1 MLGIY
6 QIQIQ
11 IKINFINIFHEIF
24 IYFFQILKKIMQI
37 TNIKIKNMQNIK
49 IKDKKA
55 KDLCKV
61 LR

>member
-6 QIQIQ
+6 QIQ

-37 TNIKIKNMQNIK
+37 TNIRIKNMQNIK

>member
-49 IKDKKA
+49 IKDKKV

>member
-1 MLGIY
+1 MLRIY
-6 QIQIQ
+6 QIQ

-37 TNIKIKNMQNIK
+37 TNIKIKNMQNIT

>member
-1 MLGIY
+1 M
-6 QIQIQ
+6 
-11 IKINFINIFHEIF
+11 INFINIFHEIF

>member
-6 QIQIQ
+6 QIQI
-11 IKINFINIFHEIF
+11 KVNFINIFHEIF

-37 TNIKIKNMQNIK
+37 TNIKIKNMQNIT

>member
-6 QIQIQ
+6 QIQ

-37 TNIKIKNMQNIK
+37 TNIKIKNTQNIK
-49 IKDKKA
+49 IKDKKV

>member
-1 MLGIY
+1 MFEIY
-6 QIQIQ
+6 QIQ

>member
-1 MLGIY
+1 MFEIY
-6 QIQIQ
+6 QIQ
-11 IKINFINIFHEIF
+11 IKINFINIFNEIF

-37 TNIKIKNMQNIK
+37 TNIKIKNMQNIT

>member
-1 MLGIY
+1 MLEIY
-6 QIQIQ
+6 QIQ

-37 TNIKIKNMQNIK
+37 TNIKIKNMQKIK

>member
-37 TNIKIKNMQNIK
+37 TNIKIK
-49 IKDKKA
+49 DKKA

>member
-1 MLGIY
+1 MFRIY
-6 QIQIQ
+6 QIQ

>member
-1 MLGIY
+1 MLGID
-6 QIQIQ
+6 QIQ

>member
-6 QIQIQ
+6 QIQ

-49 IKDKKA
+49 IKNKKA

>member
-6 QIQIQ
+6 QIQ

-24 IYFFQILKKIMQI
+24 IYFFKFLKKIMQI

>member
-6 QIQIQ
+6 QIQI
-11 IKINFINIFHEIF
+11 KVNFINIFHEIF

>member
-6 QIQIQ
+6 QIQ

-37 TNIKIKNMQNIK
+37 TNIKIKNMQNIT

>member
-1 MLGIY
+1 MFGIY
-6 QIQIQ
+6 QIQ

-37 TNIKIKNMQNIK
+37 TNIRIKNMQNIK
-49 IKDKKA
+49 IKDKKS

>member
-1 MLGIY
+1 MFEIY
-6 QIQIQ
+6 QIQ

-37 TNIKIKNMQNIK
+37 TNIRIKNMQNIK
-49 IKDKKA
+49 IKNKKA

>member
-1 MLGIY
+1 MFGIY
-6 QIQIQ
+6 QIQ

-61 LR
+61 LQ

>member
-1 MLGIY
+1 MFEIY
-6 QIQIQ
+6 QIQ

-37 TNIKIKNMQNIK
+37 TNIKIKNMQNIT

>member
-37 TNIKIKNMQNIK
+37 TNIKIKNMQNIT

>member
-1 MLGIY
+1 MFGIY
-6 QIQIQ
+6 QIQ

-49 IKDKKA
+49 IKDKKV

>member
-1 MLGIY
+1 MFGIY
-6 QIQIQ
+6 QIQ

-37 TNIKIKNMQNIK
+37 TNIRIKNMQNIK

>member
-1 MLGIY
+1 MFRIY
-6 QIQIQ
+6 QIQ

-37 TNIKIKNMQNIK
+37 TNIKIKNMQNIT
-49 IKDKKA
+49 IKYKKA

>member
-1 MLGIY
+1 MFGIY
-6 QIQIQ
+6 QIQ

-37 TNIKIKNMQNIK
+37 TNIKIKNTQNIK

>member
-1 MLGIY
+1 MFGIY
-6 QIQIQ
+6 QIQ

>member
-6 QIQIQ
+6 QIQ

-49 IKDKKA
+49 IKDKKV

>member
-1 MLGIY
+1 MLRIY
-6 QIQIQ
+6 QIQ

>member
-6 QIQIQ
+6 QIQ

-37 TNIKIKNMQNIK
+37 TNIKIKNMKNIK

>member
-1 MLGIY
+1 MFRIY
-6 QIQIQ
+6 QIQ

-37 TNIKIKNMQNIK
+37 TNIKIKNMQNIT
-49 IKDKKA
+49 IKYKKV

>member
-1 MLGIY
+1 MFEIY
-6 QIQIQ
+6 QIQ

-37 TNIKIKNMQNIK
+37 TNIRIKNMQNIK

>member
-1 MLGIY
+1 MFGIY
-6 QIQIQ
+6 QIQ

-49 IKDKKA
+49 IKYKKA

>member
-6 QIQIQ
+6 QIQ

-49 IKDKKA
+49 IKDKEA

>member
-1 MLGIY
+1 MFGIY
-6 QIQIQ
+6 KIQ

>member
-1 MLGIY
+1 MFGIY
-6 QIQIQ
+6 QIQ

-37 TNIKIKNMQNIK
+37 TNIKIKNMQNIT

>member
-6 QIQIQ
+6 KIQIQ

-37 TNIKIKNMQNIK
+37 TNIKIKNMQNIT

>member
-1 MLGIY
+1 MFGIY